1 MTKALLTLFVM
12 ILSIS
17 CKKNQ
22 EDNIFA
28 FEVDGRARE
37 YILHIPE
44 NIKPNAP
51 LVFVLHG
58 LGGTNSLIR
67 EYTRMDMVADKNGFV
82 VCYPQ

>member
-1 MTKALLTLFVM
+1 MTKALLTLFM
-12 ILSIS
+12 IVLSIS
-17 CKKNQ
+17 CKNNQ
-22 EDNIFA
+22 IDNIFT
-28 FEVDGRARE
+28 FDIDGRSRE
-37 YILHIPE
+37 YILHIPK

-82 VCYPQ
+82 VYIPK